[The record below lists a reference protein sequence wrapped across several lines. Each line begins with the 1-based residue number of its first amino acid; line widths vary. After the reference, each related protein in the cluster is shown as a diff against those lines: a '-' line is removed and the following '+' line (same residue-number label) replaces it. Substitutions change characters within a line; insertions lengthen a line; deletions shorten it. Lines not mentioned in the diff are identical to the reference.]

1 MVCFLLVY
9 LSLSLSFQPALVFI
23 QNLQAIEQHSR
34 WHVLARIRR
43 HVEPLPPVV
52 DLPEG
57 DLRFRMFPWVAGTP
71 NLGSCGPRSLARLH
85 RLPLLHRR
93 LFVSAWTRLASTS
106 RIPTQCG
113 LGGSVIGLAAR

>member
-57 DLRFRMFPWVAGTP
+57 DLRSRTTRAKARRASDPWKHPKAFYTIPV
-71 NLGSCGPRSLARLH
+71 NQ
-85 RLPLLHRR
+85 PLSGRIFHRR
-93 LFVSAWTRLASTS
+93 A
-106 RIPTQCG
+106 G
-113 LGGSVIGLAAR
+113 

>member
-23 QNLQAIEQHSR
+23 ENLQAIEQHSR

-85 RLPLLHRR
+85 LLPPIAPA

-106 RIPTQCG
+106 RMPTQCG
-113 LGGSVIGLAAR
+113 LGVR